1 MKLCGKFHIPCKW
14 CKSVKVEKGSNKPP
28 EYENMSKRI
37 KYIILETTNLLSP
50 YWLHSQG
57 DNGFGYIDSH
67 RFCAKTDHLIKWKN
81 RKAKF
86 EQLWTCVKKFNLFL
100 FKVHNRKK
108 THFTT
113 FET

>member
-1 MKLCGKFHIPCKW
+1 
-14 CKSVKVEKGSNKPP
+14 
-28 EYENMSKRI
+28 MSKRI

-100 FKVHNRKK
+100 FKVHKRKK
-108 THFTT
+108 LILQHSKLNMLKTNLTKFNLV
-113 FET
+113 